1 MDEKKPYTVIAE
13 YIWLGGTGE
22 LRSKTKIFSCDKFV
36 DADQYH
42 IDNYP
47 NWNYDGSST
56 GQAEGTYSEVVLRPC
71 TIYKNPFHIK
81 KTNANITTSVLV
93 LCDTYDKDG
102 NPLPTNTRHNAA
114 KTFSSEK
121 ATEEKPWFGLEQ
133 EYFLFPLSPDTMRRY
148 HGPNGE
154 IRSQGDFY
162 CSVGATKAYNRAIAE
177 DHMFACIDAGLNISG
192 INAEVAPGQWEY
204 QIGPCEGI
212 KSGDQLWISRWLM
225 ERITEKYGVEVAWH
239 PKPLE
244 GFNGSGCHTNYSTL
258 SMRGGG
264 KQTNG
269 KIDVT
274 ENGIQYIFD
283 AIRNLAANH
292 KEHMKVYGEDN
303 EKRMSGEYETAN
315 FDNFTFDIN
324 KSVDR
329 GASIRIGYDT
339 LNKQEGYF
347 EDRRPA
353 SNMDPYLVTEKIF
366 TTTVVDIPRTASQ

>member
-1 MDEKKPYTVIAE
+1 MNHHQVIAE
-13 YIWLGGTGE
+13 YIWLGGNNE
-22 LRSKTKIFSCDKFV
+22 LRSKTKVLHDFRLQSLEAKYF
-36 DADQYH
+36 
-42 IDNYP
+42 P
-47 NWNYDGSST
+47 MWNYDGSST
-56 GQAEGTYSEVVLRPC
+56 EQAEGLNSELKLKPVAV
-71 TIYKNPFHIK
+71 YYNPFSNQHAL
-81 KTNANITTSVLV
+81 ANSFIV
-93 LCDTYDKDG
+93 LCETLDKNDK
-102 NPLPTNTRHNAA
+102 PLPTNTRAAAAELFETHKA
-114 KTFSSEK
+114 KT
-121 ATEEKPWFGLEQ
+121 EKPWFGIEQ